1 MRQMGAKFKRD
12 IEKIEDEDEYF
23 DALPETCMQSA
34 NEHEYYSNFVLSDM
48 TIEVIRA
55 VKVKV
60 ITDHLVSLPKKVV
73 NLVMYWAIENILNE
87 DESNIYNDISIE
99 AGQSGRLWSER
110 EDQLYEQTAKDYWVK
125 GQAQRAI

>member
-1 MRQMGAKFKRD
+1 VFLEEENEIANYNSFLEKLWPKYHYVIMRQMGAKFKRD

-99 AGQSGRLWSER
+99 AG
-110 EDQLYEQTAKDYWVK
+110 
-125 GQAQRAI
+125 